1 MYEGVLST
9 LNNKTKE
16 FIVGLVI
23 TSFNEHLSHFS
34 DLEKNIVGQRV
45 IPSPAKNMPP
55 KNNPKKNA
63 TIHPK
68 IDPAPRDR
76 APFGSVKY
84 PQIKEGGLN
93 KYAKSEKDKRAAEA
107 VDNLDIVLKSRFA
120 SDSKETTEVMGLKIE
135 AKQLIWIL
143 INEDSDKELAG
154 VITAIFQSLEQTEN
168 TIRPLCSGAIQ
179 NRIEILDNQV
189 DSINNF

>member
-1 MYEGVLST
+1 M
-9 LNNKTKE
+9 
-16 FIVGLVI
+16 
-23 TSFNEHLSHFS
+23 
-34 DLEKNIVGQRV
+34 
-45 IPSPAKNMPP
+45 
-55 KNNPKKNA
+55 
-63 TIHPK
+63 
-68 IDPAPRDR
+68 
-76 APFGSVKY
+76 
-84 PQIKEGGLN
+84 N

-154 VITAIFQSLEQTEN
+154 DIAAIFQSLEQSEN

-179 NRIEILDNQV
+179 NRIKILDNQV
-189 DSINNF
+189 DSINNIYETLVSCFVDNHEDLGELLVDKTERN